1 MGKLV
6 VKLVKFDGSVGKGQ
20 FFGSPWEIG
29 YEIGYIK
36 WVESERC
43 VGRVNFLVAHNNQ
56 NIGYEIG

>member
-1 MGKLV
+1 MGRWERVNFLVPHGKLV
-6 VKLVKFDGSVGKGQ
+6 TRLV
-20 FFGSPWEIG
+20 
-29 YEIGYIK
+29 IK